1 MPVGGC
7 AVWADHVWNS
17 TRVELVFVMDL
28 RHGVGGQGG
37 GMFSCEGRGK
47 GEEASQL
54 GREGVRVMAPSNAP
68 VADARLTFIRL
79 KRLHSQLGDEIVV
92 AFPLTMMGEINT
104 PGKNNY
110 GELSD
115 VMCSLSTIPVYV
127 NYCLVYDETHEDGC
141 DAWKIDVEL
150 SSRTEKEMCHRF
162 SKIDDRHH

>member
-1 MPVGGC
+1 
-7 AVWADHVWNS
+7 
-17 TRVELVFVMDL
+17 
-28 RHGVGGQGG
+28 
-37 GMFSCEGRGK
+37 
-47 GEEASQL
+47 
-54 GREGVRVMAPSNAP
+54 MAPSNAP

-141 DAWKIDVEL
+141 DA
-150 SSRTEKEMCHRF
+150 
-162 SKIDDRHH
+162 